1 MLKNPNFTEIYTQF
15 DNILDRF
22 DCVLQ
27 SCDRPEA
34 QAYRNH
40 LRQESEAIRKTP
52 ILRVAFIGQYSAGK
66 STIIS
71 ALTSKRNIH
80 IGADIT
86 TDKATPY
93 SWNGIELLDTPG
105 IGTDRADHDD
115 VTYSEIDRSDLLV
128 FCTTHMLLDDRI
140 IGHFKKLAYDKHYSH
155 KMMLV
160 FNKLSAEAGDDD
172 VKIANYRASMI
183 KALHPHKLDDF
194 TVCFFDAKDYCEG
207 IDEDEPELIEL
218 SRFEDFIQALDR
230 FIKER
235 DKLAQLDTPIR
246 RVLGYA
252 ENAEQWFVSQPQ
264 QDEMF
269 NAALNRA
276 AKTLRDGRSRFQL
289 AVKKISLEV
298 TEKVRAAGSNF
309 ANALPEIKDEADL
322 QYRQKRV
329 ELELEEIWNELEMGL
344 QRQTEEASAALH
356 EDIQEVLSS
365 QFLSGFIPILDPDV
379 EFDTSRLPPG
389 FDFQRLQ
396 QQMKSL
402 QKIGVSAGADI
413 TKFATRSTLG
423 TARSGGAALRTIDV
437 AGSSLHRTVYS
448 VGKFVGFKFK
458 PFGAIKV
465 AKNLGN
471 AARFVGPLLG
481 FLTIALEISDMAQQ
495 KKQADTA
502 REAKAEIERQFT
514 QIAKKVEQQIWQQRD
529 QFIEETYDYID
540 LQIQTERRKFSDRQ
554 VANGQQAIEIQ
565 RIHADLDRLILS
577 LKP

>member
-1 MLKNPNFTEIYTQF
+1 
-15 DNILDRF
+15 
-22 DCVLQ
+22 
-27 SCDRPEA
+27 
-34 QAYRNH
+34 
-40 LRQESEAIRKTP
+40 
-52 ILRVAFIGQYSAGK
+52 
-66 STIIS
+66 
-71 ALTSKRNIH
+71 
-80 IGADIT
+80 
-86 TDKATPY
+86 
-93 SWNGIELLDTPG
+93 
-105 IGTDRADHDD
+105 
-115 VTYSEIDRSDLLV
+115 
-128 FCTTHMLLDDRI
+128 MLLDDHI
-140 IGHFKKLAYDKHYSH
+140 IKHFKKLAYDQHYSH

-160 FNKLSAEAGDDD
+160 FNKLSAEAGNDDTR
-172 VKIANYRASMI
+172 ISNYRASM
-183 KALHPHKLDDF
+183 KQALHPHNLDDF

-207 IDEDEPELIEL
+207 IEEDEPELIEL

-264 QDEMF
+264 QDEMV

-298 TEKVRAAGSNF
+298 TEKVRAAGSSF
-309 ANALPEIKDEADL
+309 ADDLPEMKNKADF
-322 QYRQKRV
+322 QRRQKEV
-329 ELELEEIWNELEMGL
+329 EIELEEIWTELETEL
-344 QRQTEEASAALH
+344 QRQTEDASEAVR
-356 EDIQEVLSS
+356 DGVQEVLSS
-365 QFLSGFIPILDPDV
+365 LFLSGFMPILDPDAD
-379 EFDTSRLPPG
+379 FDASQLPPG
-389 FDFQRLQ
+389 FDFLRLQ
-396 QQMKSL
+396 QQMQSL
-402 QKIGVSAGADI
+402 QEIGASAGVNVA
-413 TKFATRSTLG
+413 KLATRSTLG
-423 TARSGGAALRTIDV
+423 TARSGGATLRTIDV

-554 VANGQQAIEIQ
+554 VANSQQAIEIQ
-565 RIHADLDRLILS
+565 RLRADLDRLILS

>member
-1 MLKNPNFTEIYTQF
+1 MLKNVNVTELYSQF
-15 DNILDRF
+15 DDILNRF
-22 DCVLQ
+22 DRVLE
-27 SCDRPEA
+27 SSDRPDA
-34 QAYRNH
+34 LNLRNN
-40 LRQESEAIRKTP
+40 LRQESENIRKNP

-71 ALTSKRNIH
+71 ALTGNRSIH

-93 SWNGIELLDTPG
+93 SWNGIELIDTPG

-172 VKIANYRASMI
+172 TRISNYRASMI

-218 SRFEDFIQALDR
+218 SRFEEFIQALDQ

-264 QDEMF
+264 QDEMV

-276 AKTLRDGRSRFQL
+276 AKTLRDGRSRFKL
-289 AVKKISLEV
+289 AVK
-298 TEKVRAAGSNF
+298 
-309 ANALPEIKDEADL
+309 
-322 QYRQKRV
+322 
-329 ELELEEIWNELEMGL
+329 
-344 QRQTEEASAALH
+344 
-356 EDIQEVLSS
+356 
-365 QFLSGFIPILDPDV
+365 
-379 EFDTSRLPPG
+379 
-389 FDFQRLQ
+389 
-396 QQMKSL
+396 
-402 QKIGVSAGADI
+402 
-413 TKFATRSTLG
+413 
-423 TARSGGAALRTIDV
+423 
-437 AGSSLHRTVYS
+437 
-448 VGKFVGFKFK
+448 
-458 PFGAIKV
+458 
-465 AKNLGN
+465 
-471 AARFVGPLLG
+471 
-481 FLTIALEISDMAQQ
+481 
-495 KKQADTA
+495 
-502 REAKAEIERQFT
+502 
-514 QIAKKVEQQIWQQRD
+514 
-529 QFIEETYDYID
+529 
-540 LQIQTERRKFSDRQ
+540 
-554 VANGQQAIEIQ
+554 
-565 RIHADLDRLILS
+565 RI
-577 LKP
+577 

>member
-1 MLKNPNFTEIYTQF
+1 MLKNVNVTELYSQF
-15 DNILDRF
+15 DDILNRF
-22 DCVLQ
+22 DRVLE
-27 SCDRPEA
+27 SSDRPDA
-34 QAYRNH
+34 LNLRNN
-40 LRQESEAIRKTP
+40 LRQESENIRKNP

-71 ALTSKRNIH
+71 ALTGNRSIH

-93 SWNGIELLDTPG
+93 SWNGIELIDTPG

-172 VKIANYRASMI
+172 TRISNYRASMI

-218 SRFEDFIQALDR
+218 SRFEEFIQALDQ

-264 QDEMF
+264 QDEMV

-289 AVKKISLEV
+289 AVKRISLEV
-298 TEKVRAAGSNF
+298 TEKVRAVGRNF
-309 ANALPEIKDEADL
+309 ADDLPEMKKADL
-322 QYRQKRV
+322 PYRQKQV
-329 ELELEEIWNELEMGL
+329 ELELEEIWTELETEL
-344 QRQTEEASAALH
+344 QRQTEDASEAVR
-356 EDIQEVLSS
+356 DGVQEVLSS
-365 QFLSGFIPILDPDV
+365 PFLSGFMPILDPDAD
-379 EFDTSRLPPG
+379 FDASQLPPG
-389 FDFQRLQ
+389 FDFLRLQ
-396 QQMKSL
+396 QQMQSL
-402 QKIGVSAGADI
+402 QEIGASAGVNVA
-413 TKFATRSTLG
+413 KLATRSTLG
-423 TARSGGAALRTIDV
+423 TARSGGATLRTIDV

-554 VANGQQAIEIQ
+554 VANSQQAIEIQ
-565 RIHADLDRLILS
+565 RLRADLDRLIVS